1 MEEEKIYQTE
11 FCTLYWNE
19 AMRSVR
25 EDWRIANCPFH
36 EFQSML
42 YFMLYFCVEN
52 KVRNLI
58 IDAFGAISI
67 LPEKHHLWLGEK
79 FNQEFTDKTEI
90 DTIFLIVPES
100 LVTSI
105 SVNKYYE
112 SIKRN
117 DRNVTVIKLKKL
129 QDAFNILKLKME
141 PNS

>member
-1 MEEEKIYQTE
+1 MEEEIYRTE
-11 FCTLYWNE
+11 FCTLYWSRDMK
-19 AMRSVR
+19 AVR
-25 EDWRIANCPFH
+25 EDWRVANCPFH

-42 YFMLYFCVEN
+42 YFLLDYCVEN

-67 LPEKHHLWLGEK
+67 LPEKHHVWLSEK
-79 FNQEFTDKTEI
+79 FNREFTNKTNV
-90 DTIFLIVPES
+90 DTIFLIIPES

-117 DRNVTVIKLKKL
+117 DRNITVIKLKKL
-129 QDAFNILKLKME
+129 QEAFNILRQKMKE
-141 PNS
+141 SS